1 MDKKVAEK
9 LENSFCEVLY
19 EYAEKGFQNPQQVE
33 TAKAALSGLVKI
45 KMLDEMERF
54 RGGNSFRSY
63 NDEGMSTRRDSMGRY
78 ADDGRSNRSY
88 RMYRDGGY
96 SGNHKEQMKEKLDEM
111 YNNARDDNDRR
122 AIEEM
127 LDMLNK

>member
-1 MDKKVAEK
+1 MDKKLAEK
-9 LENSFCEVLY
+9 LENNFCEVLY
-19 EYAEKGFQNPQQVE
+19 ELTEKEFQNSQQVE

-63 NDEGMSTRRDSMGRY
+63 DDEGMSTRRDSMGRY

-88 RMYRDGGY
+88 RMYRDDGY
-96 SGNHKEQMKEKLDEM
+96 SGHDMMGKL
-111 YNNARDDNDRR
+111 
-122 AIEEM
+122 EEM
-127 LDMLNK
+127 RGQARSEDERRMIDEIMKRMK

>member
-9 LENSFCEVLY
+9 LESSFCEVLD

-63 NDEGMSTRRDSMGRY
+63 DDEGMSTRRNSMGRH
-78 ADDGRSNRSY
+78 ADDGQSNRSY
-88 RMYRDGGY
+88 RQYRDDGY
-96 SGNHKEQMKEKLDEM
+96 SGHDMMSKL
-111 YNNARDDNDRR
+111 
-122 AIEEM
+122 EEM
-127 LDMLNK
+127 RGQARSEDERRMIDEIMQRIK

>member
-9 LENSFCEVLY
+9 LESSFCEVLY

-63 NDEGMSTRRDSMGRY
+63 DDEGMSNRRDSMGRY
-78 ADDGRSNRSY
+78 ADDGQSNRSY
-88 RMYRDGGY
+88 RMYRDDGY
-96 SGNHKEQMKEKLDEM
+96 SGHDMMSRL
-111 YNNARDDNDRR
+111 
-122 AIEEM
+122 EEM
-127 LDMLNK
+127 RGQARNEDERRMIDEIMKRMK

>member
-1 MDKKVAEK
+1 MDKKLAQK

-19 EYAEKGFQNPQQVE
+19 ELAEKEFSTSQQVE

-63 NDEGMSTRRDSMGRY
+63 DDEGMSNRRDSMGRY

-88 RMYRDGGY
+88 RGYRDDGY
-96 SGNHKEQMKEKLDEM
+96 SGHDMMSKL
-111 YNNARDDNDRR
+111 
-122 AIEEM
+122 EEM
-127 LDMLNK
+127 RGQARSEDERRMIDEIMKRMK